1 MDDVTAFFQSFDFLS
16 NLLFGAIS
24 AAVGFLIYIVDRRGN
39 KRQEEALDIILDQV
53 SKVNQFQT
61 RSLVLAINTL
71 ENELNDIKQMVSSN
85 KEILQ
90 GSSEVTKRDFSPIPQ
105 PVTAGSSTASQQP
118 GLGELI
124 SNKFTEVISGQV
136 NNLFSGIQSN
146 LDELKT
152 SKEKESYKKKKG
164 LEFDLKSLIRNLE
177 GLEDLKIN
185 IDPYK
190 TSVNMESPSSVSED
204 TIIEPEIVDPVGF
217 KLDSTKKSDS
227 VKTKLEDFEEKLG
240 SIKSVSDI
248 ESIVDSI
255 SSMFSPKKNRKS
267 RHIHTPKKR
276 RKVNPEDIKKD
287 ES

>member
-1 MDDVTAFFQSFDFLS
+1 MVIIIEDFLFEFITSIDFLS
-16 NLLFGAIS
+16 NLLFGVIGAT
-24 AAVGFLIYIVDRRGN
+24 VGFLIYIVDRRGN

-90 GSSEVTKRDFSPIPQ
+90 GSSGVTKPIILPTPQ
-105 PVTAGSSTASQQP
+105 PVTADSSTTFQEP
-118 GLGELI
+118 GFGELI
-124 SNKFTEVISGQV
+124 SNKFTEVITGQV
-136 NNLFSGIQSN
+136 NNLLSGIQSN

-152 SKEKESYKKKKG
+152 STEKESYKKKKG

-185 IDPYK
+185 IHPIK
-190 TSVNMESPSSVSED
+190 SSVNTESSSSDSED
-204 TIIEPEIVDPVGF
+204 TIIEPEIVDSDGF
-217 KLDSTKKSDS
+217 NVDRPKKSDS
-227 VKTKLEDFEEKLG
+227 VKTKLEGFEEKLA

-248 ESIVDSI
+248 ESIV
-255 SSMFSPKKNRKS
+255 
-267 RHIHTPKKR
+267 
-276 RKVNPEDIKKD
+276 
-287 ES
+287 